1 MWLRSGCAHGSAV
14 IHQPV
19 TEVIALIWRYKLPQ
33 FHLNLLRIF
42 YPVNQSHSVDKAYT
56 VGICYNGRFAVD
68 ITHDEVCALA
78 AYAGELKQLIKT
90 VRNLAIIGINKHI
103 HTCTNISGLALPQ
116 SARSHNGLDVT
127 DIGSSQFFYSRIFGK

>member
-78 AYAGELKQLIKT
+78 AYAKKNDKKFKSLT
-90 VRNLAIIGINKHI
+90 VASSVKIGA
-103 HTCTNISGLALPQ
+103 T
-116 SARSHNGLDVT
+116 
-127 DIGSSQFFYSRIFGK
+127 SSSYTSV